1 MKDDINDNRHARGN
15 IREAFRRLLD
25 FSDRKVISFWRNEF
39 DFMTHIALVNK
50 FERNLVDSVDLIVRE
65 ENDSWLSCKR

>member
-1 MKDDINDNRHARGN
+1 MKDDINDNRHTRGN

-25 FSDRKVISFWRNEF
+25 FSDRKVISLRRNKF